1 MANTAFNTSGLV
13 LSSPAVAAS
22 VTIDITSYYDE
33 VVTSFNISSSLI
45 TISGGGEKNGTSI
58 VLYTSSISPSNTDS
72 IVYVQ
77 IADGDSLVTTL
88 TNTTTAFNASA
99 SIYPFW
105 GATNPFGTLSAT
117 DDGVSVLTISAPLN
131 DPNGNSYTLDGN
143 RFSGGVINSINNTKL
158 AGFTVIADSTVVS
171 NFIDYEGNQLADTTN
186 WTLSIGT
193 TIPLYCTSLSLGS
206 GTIVA
211 YPISTIIPQ
220 I

>member
-22 VTIDITSYYDE
+22 SVAIDITSYYDE

-45 TISGGGEKNGTSI
+45 DINGTSI
-58 VLYTSSISPSNTDS
+58 VLYTSSISPSNTDN

-77 IADGDSLVTTL
+77 IADGEDIVTAL

-99 SIYPFW
+99 SIYPSW
-105 GATNPFGTLSAT
+105 GATNPFGTFSAT
-117 DDGVSVLTISAPLN
+117 DDGVSALTISAPLN
-131 DPNGNSYTLDGN
+131 DPNGNSYTLNGSN
-143 RFSGGVINSINNTKL
+143 FSGGVIDSIDNTKL
-158 AGFTVIADSTVVS
+158 AGFTVIADAVVS
-171 NFIDYEGNQLADTTN
+171 NFIDYEGNQLAATTN
-186 WTLSIGT
+186 WTLSAGT
-193 TIPLYCTSLSLGS
+193 TIPLYCTTLKLDS
-206 GTIVA
+206 GTVVA